1 MVFGSATAKDCI
13 VMFFY
18 PIDNNK
24 RMMDHSQSPGKA
36 TGGGVQIQDA
46 SPNNPLQ
53 ACHITK

>member
-18 PIDNNK
+18 PIDSHK

-36 TGGGVQIQDA
+36 TGGGVQMQDA
-46 SPNNPLQ
+46 RLINPLQ
-53 ACHITK
+53 VCHITK